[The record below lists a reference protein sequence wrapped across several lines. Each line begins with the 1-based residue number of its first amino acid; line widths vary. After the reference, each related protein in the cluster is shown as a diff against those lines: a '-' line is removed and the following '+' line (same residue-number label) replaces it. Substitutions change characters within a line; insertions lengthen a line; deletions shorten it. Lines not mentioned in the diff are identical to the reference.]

1 MYEEIMKEF
10 KTFREQVY
18 AKFAE
23 YDEILRTL
31 IGSNSEK
38 IVSTFTDENALKVIE
53 LCPTFESVVG
63 TYQKK
68 GARVRYDVNA
78 KTFLFKLTCEDQTEN
93 GTLILESWN
102 PVEAKSIWTAID
114 VTHAGTI
121 DDPIPAVAGM
131 EYVYGKY
138 YIEGETIYI
147 CKRIGEAEGGTIVL
161 QFLPSQL
168 VGQYFEIVE
177 V

>member
-1 MYEEIMKEF
+1 MYEELLKEF
-10 KTFREQVY
+10 KIFREQVY

-23 YDEILRTL
+23 YDEILRAL

-53 LCPTFESVVG
+53 LYPTWAVG
-63 TYQKK
+63 IAVAKDSRYQYN
-68 GARVRYDVNA
+68 G
-78 KTFLFKLTCEDQTEN
+78 KLYKCVQAHTTQAD
-93 GTLILESWN
+93 
-102 PVEAKSIWTAID
+102 WTPDITPALWTVID
-114 VTHAGTI
+114 VAHAGTI

-138 YIEGETIYI
+138 YIEGETVYI

-161 QFLPSQL
+161 HYLPSQL
-168 VGQYFEIVE
+168 VGQYFEVVNE